1 MHPLTKACIAI
12 IAILVPAAVL
22 ADAPLGIGGFKLG
35 ETIDDCR
42 EELQLETVLPI
53 RYKPYLKEV
62 QMRAQPGFK
71 SGLLLYEECAHPG
84 RIVRIKMKYADSS
97 KAFYREL
104 LQRFRER
111 FGNNAEWR
119 GDPFHVVLAWKWKF
133 KDVEGNEISVILQH
147 NIKDTDE
154 KMGNSLKMTLYN
166 AMEEAEACY
175 DAKKPPESAE
185 RRKQKKTA
193 PDWAILIPR

>member
-12 IAILVPAAVL
+12 VAILIPAAGL
-22 ADAPLGIGGFKLG
+22 AQAPRGIAGFKLG
-35 ETIDDCR
+35 ETIDTCR

-104 LQRFRER
+104 LQRLPGTIWRQGRVARGSFSCGDGLEVEIQKCRRGRHFR
-111 FGNNAEWR
+111 
-119 GDPFHVVLAWKWKF
+119 HLAA
-133 KDVEGNEISVILQH
+133 Q
-147 NIKDTDE
+147 
-154 KMGNSLKMTLYN
+154 
-166 AMEEAEACY
+166 
-175 DAKKPPESAE
+175 
-185 RRKQKKTA
+185 
-193 PDWAILIPR
+193 

>member
-12 IAILVPAAVL
+12 VAILIPATGL
-22 ADAPLGIGGFKLG
+22 AQAPRGIAGFKLG
-35 ETIDDCR
+35 ETIDTCR

-104 LQRFRER
+104 LQRYRER
-111 FGNNAEWR
+111 FGDKAEWR
-119 GDPFHVVLAWKWKF
+119 GDPFHVVMAWKWKF
-133 KDVEGNEISVILQH
+133 KSAEGDDISVILQH
-147 NIKDTDE
+147 NDQDTDE
-154 KMGNSLKMTLYN
+154 KMGNSVKMILYN
-166 AMEEAEACY
+166 AMDEAAACY
-175 DAKKPPESAE
+175 DAKQPPESTE
-185 RRKQKKTA
+185 DRKKRKTA
-193 PDWAILIPR
+193 ADWAILIPR